1 MMAARKLRLG
11 IAGLGRAFSLMMPT
25 LVCDERLVIVA
36 GADPRAEARARFE
49 ADFAGRA
56 YVSVE
61 AMCADPNIDVV
72 YVSTPHQ
79 YHAENVAAAAAHGK
93 HILCE
98 KPMALSVSE
107 CLAMIESARKAGVHL
122 LVGHSHSYDGPIRQA
137 RRLIETG
144 EFGAVR
150 MLHALDYTDFLY
162 RPRRPEELDTA
173 KGGGIIYN
181 QTPHQVDNVRFMAG
195 GKATSV
201 RAMTGAWDRER
212 GTEGAYAALIGFENG
227 SFANMTYSGYAH
239 FDSAEFVDWIAE
251 SGQPV
256 RQDNYGAA
264 RRALA
269 GKSKESELALK
280 AQQNYGGDTYAGFD
294 PKNPKLP
301 GERYHQNFGPLIV
314 SCDRGDLR
322 PTSKGVA
329 IYADFE
335 RRFDPLPTRPV
346 PRMEVID
353 ELWDAVIHDIAP
365 MHDGR
370 WGLATMEVCFA
381 ILKSAREGCEVTLQH
396 QVPTPSVADYENRIR
411 A

>member
-1 MMAARKLRLG
+1 MKGQKIRLG

-25 LVCDERLVIVA
+25 LICDERLIIVA
-36 GADPRAEARARFE
+36 GADPREEARARFE
-49 ADFAGRA
+49 SDFAGRA
-56 YVSVE
+56 YARVE
-61 AMCADPNIDVV
+61 DMCADPNIDAV

-79 YHAENVAAAAAHGK
+79 YHAENVTAAAAHKK

-98 KPMALSVSE
+98 KPMALSVDE
-107 CLAMIESARKAGVHL
+107 CLTMIDTARKAGVHL
-122 LVGHSHSYDGPIRQA
+122 LVGHSHSFDGPIRQA
-137 RRLIETG
+137 RRLVESG
-144 EFGAVR
+144 EFGDVR

-162 RPRRPEELDTA
+162 RPRRPEELDTS

-195 GKATSV
+195 GMAKSV
-201 RAMTGAWDRER
+201 RAITGAWDRDR
-212 GTEGAYAALIGFENG
+212 GTEGAYSALLTFKNG
-227 SFANMTYSGYAH
+227 AFANMTYSGYAH

-256 RQDNYGAA
+256 KQENYGAM
-264 RRALA
+264 RRGLA
-269 GKSKESELALK
+269 GKSREAELALK
-280 AQQNYGGDTYAGFD
+280 GQQNYGGDTYAGFD
-294 PKNPKLP
+294 PRNPKLP
-301 GERYHQNFGPLIV
+301 PERYHQNFGPLIV

-335 RRFDPLPTRPV
+335 RRFAALPPRPI
-346 PRMEVID
+346 PRMEVVD
-353 ELWDAVIHDIAP
+353 ELWDAVVHDIAP

-381 ILKSAREGCEVTLQH
+381 ILQSAREGRDVELKH
-396 QVPTPSVADYENRIR
+396 QVPTPSVTDYENRVR

>member
-1 MMAARKLRLG
+1 MTTRKLRLG

-25 LVCDERLVIVA
+25 LVCDERLTIVA
-36 GADPRAEARARFE
+36 GADPREEARARFE

-56 YVSVE
+56 YASVE
-61 AMCADPNIDVV
+61 AMCGDPNIDVV

-79 YHAENVAAAAAHGK
+79 YHAENVAAAAAHKK

-98 KPMALSVSE
+98 KPMALSVAE
-107 CLAMIESARKAGVHL
+107 CLAMIESADKAGVHL

-144 EFGAVR
+144 EFGDVR

-162 RPRRPEELDTA
+162 RPRRPEELDTS

-181 QTPHQVDNVRFMAG
+181 QTPHQVDNIRFIAG
-195 GKATSV
+195 GMAKSV
-201 RAMTGAWDRER
+201 RALTGAWDRER
-212 GTEGAYAALIGFENG
+212 GTEGAYSALLTFENG
-227 SFANMTYSGYAH
+227 AFANMTYSGYAH

-251 SGQPV
+251 SGQV
-256 RQDNYGAA
+256 VNQDRYGAT

-269 GKSKESELALK
+269 GKSKEGELALK
-280 AQQNYGGDTYAGFD
+280 AQQNYGGDTYNGFD

-301 GERYHQNFGPLIV
+301 GERYHQNFGVLV
-314 SCDRGDLR
+314 ASCDRGDIR

-335 RRFDPLPTRPV
+335 RRFEPLATRQV

-353 ELWDAVIHDIAP
+353 ELWDAVVNDIAP

-370 WGLATMEVCFA
+370 WGLATMEVSFA
-381 ILKSAREGCEVTLQH
+381 ILQSAREGRDVALHH
-396 QVPTPSVADYENRIR
+396 QVPTPSVAAYEKR
-411 A
+411 ARA